1 MKRRLL
7 VGLGAFVLLLVG
19 YTITNV
25 GMLHDTIE
33 PQFHAMNHAIAT
45 RASTAR

>member
-19 YTITNV
+19 YTTY
-25 GMLHDTIE
+25 TIVR
-33 PQFHAMNHAIAT
+33 PTVRVRSIS
-45 RASTAR
+45 RV